1 MSDSLPPK
9 LAEFLENLAM
19 FPDRSDRIEALIS
32 VAERF
37 VPVQPDVAERP
48 FDEQNRVQGCESEVF
63 VWVGKDANGKAKVS
77 FAVEN
82 PQGISARALAVIL
95 GDALNGEDISQ
106 IEKVPED
113 VVYTIFGREL
123 SMGKS
128 LGLTNPVR
136 MVKTLAKRI

>member
-1 MSDSLPPK
+1 MSEALPSK

-32 VAERF
+32 VAER
-37 VPVQPDVAERP
+37 P

-63 VWVGKDANGKAKVS
+63 VWVTKDAGGKAKVW

-95 GDALNGEDISQ
+95 SDALNGEELAM
-106 IEKVPED
+106 IERVPED

-128 LGLTNPVR
+128 LGLTNTVR
-136 MVKTLAKRI
+136 MVKTLAKRL